1 MKSIHALTLSALLV
15 LPLATQ
21 AQSRNSSG
29 YGSMSYSYLD
39 GRLVVVEPDGG
50 GSFDGVRFG
59 GSLQFQP
66 QLYGLG
72 SITTYG
78 DSGFDFTFIDLGIG
92 YRQALQSDLDLV
104 AMGGVVLADF
114 DGPGAADDSDTGL
127 WLVGG
132 VRGIATPQIEYG
144 AYAEYRSVFD
154 SGDITLTGEGLLHM
168 NRNLALVASLGLSD
182 DANTLTLGARW
193 SFAR

>member
-15 LPLATQ
+15 LPLAAQ
-21 AQSRNSSG
+21 AQSRSSSG
-29 YGSMSYSYLD
+29 YGAMSYSYID

-50 GSFDGVRFG
+50 GSFDGIRLG

-66 QLYGLG
+66 QLYGVG

-92 YRQALQSDLDLV
+92 YRQALQRDLDLV

-114 DGPGAADDSDTGL
+114 DGPGASDDSDTGL